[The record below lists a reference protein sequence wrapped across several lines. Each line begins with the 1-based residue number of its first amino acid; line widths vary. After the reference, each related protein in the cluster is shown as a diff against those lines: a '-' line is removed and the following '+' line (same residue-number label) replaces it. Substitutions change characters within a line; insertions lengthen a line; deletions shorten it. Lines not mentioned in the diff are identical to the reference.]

1 MFGLALIH
9 VSSFHNSSIFAGS
22 KNSHFVLLTPL
33 TLVAWSVLGIQL
45 IYLVMLLI
53 AFSRKRIA
61 GSNVTPP
68 VSVIICAHDEEKNLR
83 ELIPLLLQQH
93 YSQFEVIIVEDRCN
107 DGTYDFLL
115 EATKLDK
122 RLKMVR
128 VRHLPEH
135 VSGKKYALTLGI
147 KAAAY
152 EWVLFTDADCRPNSD
167 QWIRSM
173 ASHFQESAQIVL
185 GYSPY
190 TKFPGYLNSF
200 IRFESLLTGIQF
212 IGWALLGRPYMGV
225 GRNLAY
231 RKALFFENK
240 GFNNFLS
247 IIGGDD
253 DLFVNKHATSINTVV
268 SIGAALLMPSMPKKT
283 WKEFFY
289 QKLRHLSVGKYYNL
303 NDRIMLGLFSSTWIM
318 IWVFVAPV
326 MCTGQGI
333 DNFLWAGFL
342 LREIVLLSLVHRASR
357 TLGDAFET
365 WKTPFLDFNYAIYY
379 LGTGLAALLS
389 KRVRWKI

>member
-1 MFGLALIH
+1 M
-9 VSSFHNSSIFAGS
+9 
-22 KNSHFVLLTPL
+22 LTPL

-115 EATKLDK
+115 EATTLDK

-247 IIGGDD
+247 ITGGDD